1 LIIHDYT
8 KRATQNVICT
18 IGLIASITSFII
30 SPKAIIFV
38 FVLLHFFFFWLFY
51 RFSHRKVTAG
61 SFGSVTEM
69 IIEEPI
75 SKVVVRV
82 FDSMYNKLVDTA
94 VTDHKGR
101 YAVLV
106 GPSRYYTTYEK
117 EGFEKKQS
125 EVLDFSSEK
134 TQGMGGL
141 INRDEELKRVD
152 KLPRKS

>member
-1 LIIHDYT
+1 
-8 KRATQNVICT
+8 
-18 IGLIASITSFII
+18 
-30 SPKAIIFV
+30 
-38 FVLLHFFFFWLFY
+38 
-51 RFSHRKVTAG
+51 
-61 SFGSVTEM
+61 
-69 IIEEPI
+69 
-75 SKVVVRV
+75 
-82 FDSMYNKLVDTA
+82 MYNKLVDTA